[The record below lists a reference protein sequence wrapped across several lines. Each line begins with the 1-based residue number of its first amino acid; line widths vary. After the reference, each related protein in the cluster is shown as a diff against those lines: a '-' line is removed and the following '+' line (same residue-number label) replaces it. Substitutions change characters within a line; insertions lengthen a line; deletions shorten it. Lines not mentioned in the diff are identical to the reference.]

1 MLRNFFVIKRY
12 NNATA
17 YALAVG
23 HLADRVRGGGP
34 FAQDWDKRALPLTRS
49 QAEELQT
56 FLNRRGFNVGAADGR
71 VGPATRRGIR
81 AYQRSVGL
89 IPDGYAS
96 VALLERISAGR

>member
-23 HLADRVRGGGP
+23 HLADRIIGGGP
-34 FAQDWDKRALPLTRS
+34 LEGDWAREYVPLSRS
-49 QAEELQT
+49 ETEELQAL
-56 FLNRRGFNVGAADGR
+56 LNRQGFTVGDVDGQ

-81 AYQRSVGL
+81 AYQSARGL
-89 IPDGYAS
+89 VPDGYAS
-96 VALLERISAGR
+96 AVLLAHMKVDG